1 MQELIKK
8 IEQWGYDRNLQT
20 ANPLIQTTKTLE
32 EVIELQQAIINYEE
46 ELKCNSCDSAF
57 KELHPALGP
66 MNSNG
71 FSEQESF
78 LRDGNDKYIYTCNI
92 NECKYLTDIKDAIGD
107 IFVTLVMLSIQ
118 IKEYNIL
125 APSDKVTQ
133 YKVEVFKSVQTMFNI
148 VFEIQQQIKL
158 NDFNHSS
165 SFTLFRLILELDSL
179 AKIYEL
185 TLNECVECAY
195 KQIKNRKGKM
205 INGLWVKEE

>member
-32 EVIELQQAIINYEE
+32 EVIELQQAIINYQNNNENNCE
-46 ELKCNSCDSAF
+46 NCKNYLDSVNDCNYP
-57 KELHPALGP
+57 K
-66 MNSNG
+66 
-71 FSEQESF
+71 
-78 LRDGNDKYIYTCNI
+78 DGCEYI
-92 NECKYLTDIKDAIGD
+92 LSIKDAIGD

-185 TLNECVECAY
+185 TLKECVEYAY
-195 KQIKNRKGKM
+195 NEIKDRKGKM